1 MKTIHNVLLGVLC
14 VAIVGIGLYLFVVAD
29 RSGSDPVPAVSSFA
43 ECVEAGYPVLD
54 SYPEQCET
62 PDGQRF
68 EREVDDV
75 EVPADVAEHIRS
87 KADRIVITEPRPMS
101 VVSSPLTFRGEA
113 RGMWYFE
120 ADFPVVLVDWDGR
133 IIAEGYASA
142 VLDPDDPDAT
152 WMTEAFVAFEGTLEF
167 ENPSW
172 DAEFSRRG
180 SLILQRDNPSGLPE
194 HDDAL
199 EIPVR
204 FEAQQAAAPG
214 SEEVTMRGTVVCLP
228 HRDTDGPQTLECAFG
243 IRDASGTYYALRD
256 PSPDQQLISSV
267 ATDSEV
273 EVSGVLEVGEHE
285 RYQSAGVLE
294 IRSIFPREVSTGGCY
309 VGGCSGQ
316 LCSDRQDVA
325 STCEWR
331 EEYACYQQAQCER
344 QADGQCGWTQTN
356 ELMQCLANAR

>member
-1 MKTIHNVLLGVLC
+1 MKTIHNILLGVLC
-14 VAIVGIGLYLFVVAD
+14 VVIVGVGVYLFMTMD
-29 RSGSDPVPAVSSFA
+29 RDTDSGMVTTYE
-43 ECVEAGYPVLD
+43 ECVAAGYLVLD

-62 PDGQRF
+62 PDGRRFQRIV
-68 EREVDDV
+68 EDV
-75 EVPADVAEHIRS
+75 EIPEDVAEHIRS
-87 KADRIVITEPRPMS
+87 KADRIVISEPRPMS
-101 VVSSPLTFRGEA
+101 VISSPLTFRGEA

-142 VLDPDDPDAT
+142 LLDPNDPNAT
-152 WMTEAFVAFEGTLEF
+152 WMTEEFVPFRGTLEF

-204 FEAQQAAAPG
+204 FEAQAAAPAQ
-214 SEEVTMRGTVVCLP
+214 EEVTIRGTVVCLP

-243 IRDASGTYYALRD
+243 IRDQSGTYYALRD
-256 PSPDQQLISSV
+256 PNPDHQLISSIAV
-267 ATDSEV
+267 DSDV
-273 EVSGVLEVGEHE
+273 EISGVLEVGEHE
-285 RYQSAGVLE
+285 LYQSSGVLE
-294 IRSIFPREVSTGGCY
+294 IRSVAPREVSTGGCY

-316 LCSDRQDVA
+316 ICSDRDDVV

-331 EEYACYQQAQCER
+331 EEYACYQRARCER
-344 QADGQCGWTQTN
+344 QADGQCGWTQTD
-356 ELMQCLANAR
+356 ELRQCLAAAQ